1 MMDEKSTKTLELP
14 KILERLANLCAF
26 SASKELALGLTPS
39 TSRDE
44 VARRLRRTSEAKE
57 LTSVKTNAC
66 VGGARDVRL
75 LAEQASKGAILQPND
90 LLDIRQT
97 LISGR
102 SLKRLIARTAH
113 QYPLLAEIVAQI
125 EPSDALIDAIAQTI
139 DENGE
144 VRDDASPTLR
154 RLRRELETAHR
165 RLLDRLQ
172 SIVQNTNNARYL
184 QEPIV
189 TQRAGRYVIP
199 LKVESKGRI
208 PGVIHDQS
216 ASGATVFIEPLATL
230 DLNNRWR
237 ELEIAVQREIEK
249 ILRELS
255 SLVGEAQDDISATV
269 EALAELDLQFAKA
282 EYSFQIIGREPILTS
297 VAVTER
303 DETLPYVHLIQAR
316 HPLLKADEVVATDIY
331 LGPDYHI
338 LVITGPNTGGKT
350 VTLKNVG
357 LMALMAQCGLHIP
370 AADGSRLPVF
380 DNIFAD
386 IGDEQSIEQ
395 SLSTFSSHLTN
406 ITRMLE
412 QATEQ
417 SLIVLDEVGAGTDP
431 VEGSALARALLE
443 DFLEKNI
450 TALVATHYSDL
461 KVYAHN
467 SQGIRNA
474 SVEFDLETL
483 RPTYNLVIGLPG
495 RSNALNIAERL
506 GLPASIIER
515 ARSFLST
522 EELQVDDLLEEIKQ
536 AHDSAKIDRRLAE
549 KDRKE
554 IEELRNHLREE
565 VAGIEKD
572 RRQVI
577 NAAREDAQLELD
589 HVREELRTISRQMV
603 RFGGKKGEVTNIRE
617 LIQQLDSDL
626 KPISELVPRRIGS
639 IEAPIKRPLQVGDL
653 VWVASLDRT
662 GDILK
667 IYGDGAEVQ
676 AGTFRLRVA
685 LRDLE
690 LRAPANRESQAS
702 TTPQK
707 RRTAD
712 ITLPRIESPGM
723 EIDLRGHSVE
733 EMLPLLQKYVDHAYL
748 SGLPF
753 TRIIHGKGTG
763 TLRRAVREELRHN
776 PLVKKHRTG
785 EQNEGGDG
793 VTMAWM
799 EDS

>member
-1 MMDEKSTKTLELP
+1 MDEKSVKTLELP
-14 KILERLANLCAF
+14 KILGRLADLCAF

-39 TSRDE
+39 TDPDE

-57 LTSVKTNAC
+57 LTSVKTNAR

-75 LAEQASKGAILQPND
+75 LAEQAGKGAILQPNE

-102 SLKRLIARTAH
+102 SLQRLISRLSH

-125 EPSDALIDAIAQTI
+125 EPCDALIDAIAQAI

-255 SLVGEAQDDISATV
+255 GLVGEAQDDIYATV

-282 EYSFQIIGREPILTS
+282 EYSFQIRGREPFLTS
-297 VAVTER
+297 AAVAER

-316 HPLLKADEVVATDIY
+316 HPLLKPEEVVATDIY
-331 LGPDYHI
+331 LGPNYHI

-412 QATEQ
+412 QATEE

-443 DFLEKNI
+443 HFLDQRI

-467 SQGIRNA
+467 SEGIRNA

-515 ARSFLST
+515 ARSYLST

-554 IEELRNHLREE
+554 IEQLRNQLREE
-565 VAGIEKD
+565 VAGIEED

-577 NAAREDAQLELD
+577 NAAREEAQLELD
-589 HVREELRTISRQMV
+589 QVREELRTISRQIE
-603 RFGGKKGEVTNIRE
+603 RFGGKRGEITTIRD
-617 LIQQLDSDL
+617 LIQQMDSDL
-626 KPISELVPRRIGS
+626 KPISELVPRRIAP

-662 GDILK
+662 GDILS
-667 IYGDGAEVQ
+667 ISGDGAEVQ

-702 TTPQK
+702 TTSQT
-707 RRTAD
+707 RRRAD
-712 ITLPRIESPGM
+712 ITLPQIESPGM
-723 EIDLRGHSVE
+723 EIDLRGNSVE
-733 EMLPLLQKYVDHAYL
+733 EMLPILEKYLDDAYL

-753 TRIIHGKGTG
+753 IRIIHGKGTG
-763 TLRRAVREELRHN
+763 TLRRAVRDELRHN
-776 PLVKKHRTG
+776 PLVQKHRTG
-785 EQNEGGDG
+785 EHNEGGDG
-793 VTMAWM
+793 VTIAWM
-799 EDS
+799 VES

>member
-1 MMDEKSTKTLELP
+1 MDEKSTKTLELP
-14 KILERLANLCAF
+14 KILARLANLCAF

-57 LTSVKTNAC
+57 LTSVKTNAR

-75 LAEQASKGAILQPND
+75 LGEQASKGAILQPND

-125 EPSDALIDAIAQTI
+125 EPCDALIDAIAQTI

-172 SIVQNTNNARYL
+172 SIVQNTNHARYL

-282 EYSFQIIGREPILTS
+282 EYSFQIIGREPLLTS
-297 VAVTER
+297 AVVTER

-316 HPLLKADEVVATDIY
+316 HPLLKPDEVVATDIY

-536 AHDSAKIDRRLAE
+536 AHDSAKIDRQLAE

-554 IEELRNHLREE
+554 IEQLRHQLREE

-589 HVREELRTISRQMV
+589 HVREELRTISRQME

-626 KPISELVPRRIGS
+626 KPISELVPRRIGP

-799 EDS
+799 EES